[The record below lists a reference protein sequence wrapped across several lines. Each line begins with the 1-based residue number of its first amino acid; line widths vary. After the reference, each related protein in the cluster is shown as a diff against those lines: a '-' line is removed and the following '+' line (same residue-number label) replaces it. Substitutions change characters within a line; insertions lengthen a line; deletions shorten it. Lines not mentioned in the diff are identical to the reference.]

1 MVVDLAVELDLGPF
15 RGQVCTL
22 GVSIWL
28 VLLLLLAVCQQLFQ
42 RLLLAS
48 FSPSKACWIRLA
60 GIRWVLSKR
69 CGLLHDGL
77 RWLLRRFLLDWLF
90 LNLLVF
96 WGIGL
101 FLDLF
106 RSSLG
111 FLLFVRFGS
120 AWYCAGSRLRFEGYL
135 LHRFLYP
142 FLHGWITRAELAV
155 FLLYRLYLCFRA
167 SL

>member
-15 RGQVCTL
+15 SGQVCAL

-28 VLLLLLAVCQQLFQ
+28 VLLLLLAVCQQLFY
-42 RLLLAS
+42 RLLFAP
-48 FSPSKACWIRLA
+48 FRPSKACWICLA
-60 GIRWVLSKR
+60 SIRWVLNKG

-106 RSSLG
+106 WASLD
-111 FLLFVRFGS
+111 FLLFIGFES
-120 AWYCAGSRLRFEGYL
+120 AWYCVGYRLRFESYL
-135 LHRFLYP
+135 LHCFLYP
-142 FLHGWITRAELAV
+142 FLHG
-155 FLLYRLYLCFRA
+155 
-167 SL
+167 